1 MNKPIILISVLVVL
15 TTLFL
20 MTAVAYAQESLVQL
34 RVVNKTDRTVTILLF
49 GPEGL
54 AAYALNTAP
63 GTTEIFTVER
73 GTYNHTTFSCG
84 LTASGTVDLSSQ
96 LRLTFTPCLG
106 AAPNSG
112 APTLEKVHLDDAP
125 IGAAFRFQYR

>member
-1 MNKPIILISVLVVL
+1 VKGFHTYIFAGFCDFGNVNVRQALCLSRYGGTMNKPIILISVLVVL

-84 LTASGTVDLSSQ
+84 LTASGTVDLGSQ
-96 LRLTFTPCLG
+96 LP
-106 AAPNSG
+106 
-112 APTLEKVHLDDAP
+112 
-125 IGAAFRFQYR
+125 